1 MALTHLAKERARE
14 RSDSAKPVMPGAVT
28 QLFSLSNKPCILKA
42 DDRRASYSTALLSD
56 EHLFVRASSLAS
68 CKQFS
73 RCAQF
78 IYIKMRRG
86 GNQRNKNMK
95 VIIVICTYQ

>member
-1 MALTHLAKERARE
+1 MTVTHLAKEIAKE
-14 RSDSAKPVMPGAVT
+14 RSDSAKPVTLGAVT

-42 DDRRASYSTALLSD
+42 DNRRASYSTALLSA

-78 IYIKMRRG
+78 IFIKYVEG
-86 GNQRNKNMK
+86 ESEE
-95 VIIVICTYQ
+95 